1 MKLEPGRVLLSV
13 VMVTMGIL
21 HFTHKEV
28 FAAVMP
34 EYLPWHIPL
43 VLISG
48 VFEAALGIGLLFE
61 RTRVLAAYGLV
72 ALFIAVYPANINM
85 ALHPERHIAGA
96 PFQPSA
102 AMLWARLPLQFVFI
116 WIALRYAKKGD
127 AKRDAQSTKPR
138 DFASPST

>member
-1 MKLEPGRVLLSV
+1 MKIEPGRALLSV

-34 EYLPWHIPL
+34 AYLPWHIPL

-48 VFEAALGIGLLFE
+48 VFEAALGVALLFE

-72 ALFIAVYPANINM
+72 ALFVAVYPANIDM
-85 ALHPERHIAGA
+85 AINAKKYPEL
-96 PFQPSA
+96 PA
-102 AMLWARLPLQFVFI
+102 AALWARLPLQGLFI
-116 WIALRYAKKGD
+116 YWIVKATGED
-127 AKRDAQSTKPR
+127 A
-138 DFASPST
+138 